1 MVVVVTLN
9 RNELDDKL
17 TSKCWRIGTRENHNF
32 PNVLERKIILVTC
45 LFFYISVFSVLRLK
59 VPILN
64 FAVNGIRNV
73 DIGIESK
80 ATT

>member
-1 MVVVVTLN
+1 MLED
-9 RNELDDKL
+9 RDERKSQL
-17 TSKCWRIGTRENHNF
+17 SKCFGEKNNF
-32 PNVLERKIILVTC
+32 NRPVTC